1 MEKSRSVRACP
12 RKSVREGPGKHGS
25 YPPAKQN
32 GVFPGDRGR
41 VCSVARVVQSIGRAQ
56 LSDLA
61 RGAIQELLD
70 SRTGRASERQAH
82 EEILGRIEDLK
93 AVIEDLNARLAG
105 REAARHAGGAN
116 R

>member
-1 MEKSRSVRACP
+1 MGVIRRRNRMVYFRVTEDEFVRLHELCSQSGARS
-12 RKSVREGPGKHGS
+12 
-25 YPPAKQN
+25 
-32 GVFPGDRGR
+32 
-41 VCSVARVVQSIGRAQ
+41 I
-56 LSDLA
+56 SDLA